1 MQSVNNLIK
10 YTKHIYSSQWGID
23 VDTIVLRDSEF
34 ETLSKQNICYVHG
47 VRIVPET
54 YILDDTQD
62 GDEQPDLGYFVNL
75 LRK

>member
-1 MQSVNNLIK
+1 MWIQLF
-10 YTKHIYSSQWGID
+10 
-23 VDTIVLRDSEF
+23 LRDSEF
-34 ETLSKQNICYVHG
+34 ETLSKQSICYVHG